1 MTDQNEGI
9 SSMVERWQLLV
20 VVSISKRFRGFSASM
35 CVSYR
40 RLPANNLQG
49 V

>member
-1 MTDQNEGI
+1 MTAQNEGI
-9 SSMVERWQLLV
+9 SRMVERWQLL

-40 RLPANNLQG
+40 RLPANDLQG